1 MSSSTFGKAA
11 ASLAVIAMA
20 ATPVAAK
27 KAGSLRD
34 LVGISGASAESE
46 LQRRGFE
53 YKSGDKSGTVSTTWW
68 WHRGDKDCVAVAVSN
83 GRVAG
88 IDDAKAADCGEKGG
102 GGSGAAIAAGAIGAL
117 AIGAILLSKK
127 DKDKHR
133 EQYQQDWQP
142 VEAYNT
148 QSGRLRIFRN
158 PSKDARVQQEVSEGT
173 RLRNFGCDQYNG
185 ESWCEVTT
193 MNGRTTGW
201 ARDRYLRPVDQGY
214 PGGGGGWGSGGG
226 GGWGGGGSYPAE
238 FADLDG
244 TRVPGAEA
252 ALRDRGFRN
261 VDGFSS
267 GSTRYTIWY
276 RSGSRQCVQM
286 GAANG
291 RVANIVDIRTHPSCR

>member
-1 MSSSTFGKAA
+1 MMKGRIARAA

-20 ATPVAAK
+20 AAPLAAK
-27 KAGSLRD
+27 KANSLRD
-34 LVGISGASAESE
+34 LVGAAGAGAESE
-46 LQRRGFE
+46 LGRRGFE
-53 YKSGDKSGTVSTTWW
+53 YQRGDKTDRVSTTWW
-68 WHRGDKDCVAVAVSN
+68 WHRGDKDCIAVDVTD

-88 IDDAKAADCGEKGG
+88 ITDAKPADCGKKGG
-102 GGSGAAIAAGAIGAL
+102 GGDTAVAVGAL
-117 AIGAILLSKK
+117 GVLAVGALLLSKK

-133 EQYQQDWQP
+133 EQYQQDWQA
-142 VEAYNT
+142 VEASNT

-158 PSKDARVQQEVSEGT
+158 PSKDARVQQEVREGT
-173 RLRNFGCDQYNG
+173 RLRNYGCDQYNG

-214 PGGGGGWGSGGG
+214 PGGGGG
-226 GGWGGGGSYPAE
+226 GGWGGSGGSYPAE

-244 TRVPGAEA
+244 RRAPKAEA

-276 RSGSRQCVQM
+276 RGQSRQCVQM
-286 GAANG
+286 GVANG